1 MSKLLLAIIGLILVV
16 FVSANTE
23 TDNQNTDINL
33 QNNLLIRDA
42 REAGRKDK
50 KGKKSKAKKKR
61 KNKSKR
67 KSKKRKAEKKRKKKS
82 RKGKAERKTEG
93 SKRRNGKKNKSKRR
107 LKKKRK
113 NDKNKISKRKGG
125 KPMNGGRR
133 RGNKDGNPG
142 SLSSLASTTGPPPT
156 PEMCI
161 RDLQKAMNIW
171 RTAANNFKNKQA
183 KRIDRQLKVMK
194 NKFDKSGAFAAVR
207 ASLIIVGGGNSKGLE
222 CQGSSTSTVAKSM
235 TMLAEKLDKCN
246 NNIKTDCDSQN
257 LVDQKELEKCSVKA
271 IKFEEEATKCN
282 DDYKDG
288 SEEACMCWDML
299 VNGNNRETMK
309 NVSECSAFFQPVAKK
324 VSDKNTKCK
333 ETFSACR
340 GYEDTASIKIS
351 ACLQNAADLS
361 AKAKTLSENKDSMGK
376 AQAKVNSLTG
386 TGTNG
391 TNGTN
396 TTRRSRRSI
405 STCVEFITAVKSL
418 VNLSADDPSVAIFA
432 NKIANSTVTC
442 NGTEVQQLVVLE
454 VQVTELAADITIQF
468 TAVQVVI
475 QEATGSTVNP
485 ASVPSS
491 TATKAARFRRFFD
504 HLNRKMM

>member
-1 MSKLLLAIIGLILVV
+1 MGSFKMSKLLLAIIGLILVV

-23 TDNQNTDINL
+23 TDNQNTDISL
-33 QNNLLIRDA
+33 QNDLLIREA

-50 KGKKSKAKKKR
+50 KGKKSKAKKKKR
-61 KNKSKR
+61 NKS
-67 KSKKRKAEKKRKKKS
+67 KSKKRNAEKKRKNKTKS

-93 SKRRNGKKNKSKRR
+93 NKRRNLKKNKSKKR
-107 LKKKRK
+107 LKTKQRKNKGSRKKKRK
-113 NDKNKISKRKGG
+113 HDKNKISKRKGG

-246 NNIKTDCDSQN
+246 NNIKTDCNSQN
-257 LVDQKELEKCSVKA
+257 LVDQKELEKCSVKST
-271 IKFEEEATKCN
+271 KFEEEATKCN

-299 VNGNNRETMK
+299 ANGNNRETMK

-333 ETFSACR
+333 DTFSACR

-418 VNLSADDPSVAIFA
+418 VNLSADDPSVAIFV
-432 NKIANSTVTC
+432 NKIANSTVTSHFSSR
-442 NGTEVQQLVVLE
+442 QSKLLSKRQLDQL
-454 VQVTELAADITIQF
+454 
-468 TAVQVVI
+468 
-475 QEATGSTVNP
+475 
-485 ASVPSS
+485 
-491 TATKAARFRRFFD
+491 
-504 HLNRKMM
+504 

>member
-1 MSKLLLAIIGLILVV
+1 MGSFKMSKLLLAIIGLILVV

-23 TDNQNTDINL
+23 TDNQNTDISL
-33 QNNLLIRDA
+33 QNDLLIREA

-50 KGKKSKAKKKR
+50 KGKKSKAKKKKR
-61 KNKSKR
+61 NKS
-67 KSKKRKAEKKRKKKS
+67 KSKKRNAEKKRKNKTKS
-82 RKGKAERKTEG
+82 RKGKTERKTEG
-93 SKRRNGKKNKSKRR
+93 NKRRNLKKNKSKKR
-107 LKKKRK
+107 LKTKQRKNKGSRKKKRK
-113 NDKNKISKRKGG
+113 HDKNKISKRKGG

-246 NNIKTDCDSQN
+246 NNIKTDCNSQN
-257 LVDQKELEKCSVKA
+257 LVDQKELEKCIVKST
-271 IKFEEEATKCN
+271 KFEEEATKC
-282 DDYKDG
+282 KD
-288 SEEACMCWDML
+288 
-299 VNGNNRETMK
+299 
-309 NVSECSAFFQPVAKK
+309 
-324 VSDKNTKCK
+324 
-333 ETFSACR
+333 TFSACR

-361 AKAKTLSENKDSMGK
+361 AK
-376 AQAKVNSLTG
+376 
-386 TGTNG
+386 
-391 TNGTN
+391 
-396 TTRRSRRSI
+396 
-405 STCVEFITAVKSL
+405 
-418 VNLSADDPSVAIFA
+418 
-432 NKIANSTVTC
+432 
-442 NGTEVQQLVVLE
+442 
-454 VQVTELAADITIQF
+454 
-468 TAVQVVI
+468 
-475 QEATGSTVNP
+475 
-485 ASVPSS
+485 
-491 TATKAARFRRFFD
+491 
-504 HLNRKMM
+504 

>member
-33 QNNLLIRDA
+33 QNDLLIRDA

-67 KSKKRKAEKKRKKKS
+67 KSKKRKAEKKRKKKVKS

-299 VNGNNRETMK
+299 VNGK
-309 NVSECSAFFQPVAKK
+309 QILHLL
-324 VSDKNTKCK
+324 
-333 ETFSACR
+333 TF
-340 GYEDTASIKIS
+340 YI
-351 ACLQNAADLS
+351 CLYGQ
-361 AKAKTLSENKDSMGK
+361 
-376 AQAKVNSLTG
+376 
-386 TGTNG
+386 
-391 TNGTN
+391 
-396 TTRRSRRSI
+396 I
-405 STCVEFITAVKSL
+405 STITQICPFTTSTR
-418 VNLSADDPSVAIFA
+418 PSDQPTLFMT
-432 NKIANSTVTC
+432 ST
-442 NGTEVQQLVVLE
+442 
-454 VQVTELAADITIQF
+454 
-468 TAVQVVI
+468 
-475 QEATGSTVNP
+475 
-485 ASVPSS
+485 
-491 TATKAARFRRFFD
+491 
-504 HLNRKMM
+504 LN